1 MGNPESCPSK
11 EIAFILLSLL
21 SWRRH
26 ENKSRL
32 PLLCFQS
39 MLLLLLLLLLINQ
52 VEARWKI
59 MMLRMMLRERGGRS
73 S

>member
-1 MGNPESCPSK
+1 MGNPESCPGK
-11 EIAFILLSLL
+11 EIAFILLSLS

-39 MLLLLLLLLLINQ
+39 MLLLLLLLINQ

-59 MMLRMMLRERGGRS
+59 MMPRMMLRERGGRS